1 MDPIPIPIP
10 ISAPVAQL
18 IAQFSAFF
26 PKFIGACTILFFG
39 WVVSRTVSKILSKIL
54 ANVGVDRLA
63 DMLDDIDLVQ
73 RTGVLKEKLS
83 AIIAK
88 IVYYMMM
95 LIFIIAATETL
106 GVPAITHLFTDLM
119 NYLPSLLTASV
130 VFVLGLFLAD
140 MVQGAVVTLCSSL
153 GIASAKM
160 IGSIVFYFLFVTVVI
175 SALTQAKINTDFI
188 SSSLLIVIAA
198 GALAFAFGY
207 GLASKDLVSNYLASY
222 YNKNKVRVGDEV
234 RIIGERGKVV
244 LIDSTSMILQTPE
257 RAIIVP
263 LSKLTT
269 EKVEVFYP
277 DPQDNDLIEAE
288 NT

>member
-1 MDPIPIPIP
+1 MDTIPV
-10 ISAPVAQL
+10 SGPVAQL

-26 PKFIGACTILFFG
+26 PKFIGALTILLVG
-39 WVVSRTVSKILSKIL
+39 WLVSRTVGKILSKVL
-54 ANVGVDRLA
+54 AKVGVDRLA
-63 DMLDDIDLVQ
+63 EMLDDIDLVQ

-83 AIIAK
+83 AILAK
-88 IVYYMMM
+88 VVYYMMM
-95 LIFIIAATETL
+95 LTFIIAATEIL
-106 GVPAITHLFTDLM
+106 GVAAITQLFTDLM

-130 VFVLGLFLAD
+130 IFMLGLFLAD
-140 MVQGAVVTLCSSL
+140 MVQGAVITLCQSL

-160 IGSIVFYFLFVTVVI
+160 IGSIVFYFLFVTIAV
-175 SALTQAKINTDFI
+175 SALAQAKINTEFI
-188 SSSLLIVIAA
+188 SSSLVVLIGA

-257 RAIIVP
+257 RAIIIP

-277 DPQDNDLIEAE
+277 DPQDNDLLEAE
-288 NT
+288 N

>member
-1 MDPIPIPIP
+1 MDSIPV
-10 ISAPVAQL
+10 SGPVAQL

-26 PKFIGACTILFFG
+26 PKFIGALTILFVG
-39 WVVSRTVSKILSKIL
+39 WLVSRTVGKILSKVL

-63 DMLDDIDLVQ
+63 EMLDDIDLVQ

-83 AIIAK
+83 GIIAK

-95 LIFIIAATETL
+95 LTFIIAATETL
-106 GVPAITHLFTDLM
+106 GVAAITQLFTDLM

-130 VFVLGLFLAD
+130 VFMLGLFLAD
-140 MVQGAVVTLCSSL
+140 MVQGAVITLCQSL

-160 IGSIVFYFLFVTVVI
+160 IGSIVFYFMFVTIAV
-175 SALTQAKINTDFI
+175 SALAQAKINTEFI
-188 SSSLLIVIAA
+188 SSSLVVLIGA

-277 DPQDNDLIEAE
+277 DPLGNDLLEPE
-288 NT
+288 N

>member
-1 MDPIPIPIP
+1 MDTIPV
-10 ISAPVAQL
+10 SGPVAQL

-26 PKFIGACTILFFG
+26 PKFIGALTVLFVG
-39 WVVSRTVSKILSKIL
+39 WLVSRTVGKILSKVL
-54 ANVGVDRLA
+54 AKVGVDRLA
-63 DMLDDIDLVQ
+63 EMLDDIDLVQ

-83 AIIAK
+83 AILAK
-88 IVYYMMM
+88 VVYYMMM
-95 LIFIIAATETL
+95 LTFIIAATEIL
-106 GVPAITHLFTDLM
+106 GVGAITQLFTDLM

-130 VFVLGLFLAD
+130 IFMLGLFLAD
-140 MVQGAVVTLCSSL
+140 MVQGAVITLCQSL

-160 IGSIVFYFLFVTVVI
+160 IGSIVFYFLFVTIAV
-175 SALTQAKINTDFI
+175 SSLAQAKINTEFI
-188 SSSLLIVIAA
+188 SSSLVVLIGA

-257 RAIIVP
+257 RAIIIP

-277 DPQDNDLIEAE
+277 DPQDNDLLEAE
-288 NT
+288 N

>member
-1 MDPIPIPIP
+1 MEQLPV
-10 ISAPVAQL
+10 SGPVAQL

-26 PKFIGACTILFFG
+26 PKFIGALTILFVG
-39 WVVSRTVSKILSKIL
+39 WLVSRTVGKILSKVL

-63 DMLDDIDLVQ
+63 EMLDDIDLVQ

-88 IVYYMMM
+88 IVYYMLM
-95 LIFIIAATETL
+95 LTFIIAATETL
-106 GVPAITHLFTDLM
+106 GVAAITQLFTDLM

-130 VFVLGLFLAD
+130 VFMLGLFLAD
-140 MVQGAVVTLCSSL
+140 MVQGAVITLCQSL

-160 IGSIVFYFLFVTVVI
+160 IGSIVFYFLFVTIAV
-175 SALTQAKINTDFI
+175 SALTQAKINTEFI
-188 SSSLLIVIAA
+188 SSSLVVLIGA

-222 YNKNKVRVGDEV
+222 YNKNKVRVGDDV
-234 RIIGERGKVV
+234 RIMGERGKVV
-244 LIDSTSMILQTPE
+244 LIDSTSIILQTSE

-263 LSKLTT
+263 LSKLAT

-277 DPQDNDLIEAE
+277 DPQDSDLLEAE
-288 NT
+288 N

>member
-1 MDPIPIPIP
+1 MDSIPV
-10 ISAPVAQL
+10 SGPVAQL
-18 IAQFSAFF
+18 ITQFSAFF
-26 PKFIGACTILFFG
+26 PKFIGALTILFVG
-39 WVVSRTVSKILSKIL
+39 WLVSRTVGKILSKVL

-63 DMLDDIDLVQ
+63 EMLDDIDLVQ

-83 AIIAK
+83 GIIAK

-95 LIFIIAATETL
+95 LTFIIAATETL
-106 GVPAITHLFTDLM
+106 GVAAITQLFTDLM

-130 VFVLGLFLAD
+130 VFMLGLFLAD
-140 MVQGAVVTLCSSL
+140 MVQGAVVTLCQSL

-160 IGSIVFYFLFVTVVI
+160 IGSIVFYFMFVTIAV
-175 SALTQAKINTDFI
+175 SALAQAKINTEFI
-188 SSSLLIVIAA
+188 SSSLVVLIGA

-277 DPQDNDLIEAE
+277 DPLGNDLLEPE
-288 NT
+288 N

>member
-1 MDPIPIPIP
+1 MDQL
-10 ISAPVAQL
+10 PVSGPLAQL

-26 PKFIGACTILFFG
+26 PKLIGALTILFVG
-39 WVVSRTVSKILSKIL
+39 WLVSRTVGKILSKVL
-54 ANVGVDRLA
+54 AKIGVDRIA
-63 DMLDDIDLVQ
+63 EMLEDIDLVQ
-73 RTGVLKEKLS
+73 RSGVLKDKLS

-88 IVYYMMM
+88 IVYYMLM
-95 LIFIIAATETL
+95 LTFIIAATETL
-106 GVPAITHLFTDLM
+106 GVSAITQLFTDLM

-130 VFVLGLFLAD
+130 IFMLGLFLAD
-140 MVQGAVVTLCSSL
+140 MVKGAVVTLCQSL
-153 GIASAKM
+153 GIASAKL
-160 IGSIVFYFLFVTVVI
+160 IGSVVFYFLFVTVAV
-175 SALTQAKINTDFI
+175 SALAQAKINTEFI
-188 SSSLLIVIAA
+188 SSSLVVIIGA

-234 RIIGERGKVV
+234 RIMGEKGKVV
-244 LIDSTSMILQTPE
+244 LIDSTSLILQTPE

-277 DPQDNDLIEAE
+277 EAQDNDLLEAE
-288 NT
+288 V

>member
-1 MDPIPIPIP
+1 MDSLPV
-10 ISAPVAQL
+10 SDPVAQL

-26 PKFIGACTILFFG
+26 PKIIGALTILFIG
-39 WVVSRTVSKILSKIL
+39 WVVSRTVGKILSKVL
-54 ANVGVDRLA
+54 ANIGVDRLA
-63 DMLDDIDLVQ
+63 DMLDDIDVVQ

-106 GVPAITHLFTDLM
+106 GVAAITQIFTDLM

-130 VFVLGLFLAD
+130 VFMLGLFLAD
-140 MVQGAVVTLCSSL
+140 MLQGAVVTLCQSL
-153 GIASAKM
+153 GVASAKM
-160 IGSIVFYFLFVTVVI
+160 IGSVVFYFLFVTIAV
-175 SALTQAKINTDFI
+175 SALAQAKINTEFI
-188 SSSLLIVIAA
+188 SSSLVVIIGA

-222 YNKNKVRVGDEV
+222 YNKNKVRVGDDV

-244 LIDSTSMILQTPE
+244 LIDSTSMILQTSE

-277 DPQDNDLIEAE
+277 DPQEKDLLEAE
-288 NT
+288 N

>member
-1 MDPIPIPIP
+1 MDSLPV
-10 ISAPVAQL
+10 SDPVAQL

-26 PKFIGACTILFFG
+26 PKIIGALTILFIG
-39 WVVSRTVSKILSKIL
+39 WVVSRTVGKILSKVL
-54 ANVGVDRLA
+54 ANIGVDRLA
-63 DMLDDIDLVQ
+63 DMLDDIDVVQ

-106 GVPAITHLFTDLM
+106 GVAAITQIFTDLM

-130 VFVLGLFLAD
+130 VFMLGLFLAD
-140 MVQGAVVTLCSSL
+140 MVQGAVVTLCQSL
-153 GIASAKM
+153 GVASAKM
-160 IGSIVFYFLFVTVVI
+160 IGSVVFYFLFVTIAV
-175 SALTQAKINTDFI
+175 SALAQAKINTEFI
-188 SSSLLIVIAA
+188 SSSLVVIIGA

-222 YNKNKVRVGDEV
+222 YNKNKVRVGDDV

-244 LIDSTSMILQTPE
+244 LIDSTSMILQTSE

-277 DPQDNDLIEAE
+277 DPQEKDLLEAE
-288 NT
+288 N